1 MATLDASSTGH
12 NLNEYLQSSP
22 DLAQVVDQ
30 KCAIGAAYWTA
41 NIGRETGYAAQAV
54 RTFRIQGEHG
64 MAGVILAFAPYA
76 GFLEGGTDDMDGQH
90 VMRRA
95 IPIIEGT

>member
-1 MATLDASSTGH
+1 MATLDASSNGH

-22 DLAQVVDQ
+22 DLAAVVDQ
-30 KCAIGAAYWTA
+30 KCAIGAAFWSA
-41 NIGRETGYAAQAV
+41 NIGRDTGYASQAV
-54 RTFRIQGEHG
+54 RTFRTQGQHG

-76 GFLEGGTDDMDGQH
+76 GFLEGGTDDTQGQH
-90 VMRRA
+90 VLRRA